1 VARKL
6 AGSRNEAPRQSAA
19 EVEFRCGEPL
29 DIFRGQTGGRAGAS
43 EPGSRRT
50 AIKVESLGLMLSVPA
65 ECIERHP
72 KQPAPGAYSAV
83 WMDDLLKREPTG
95 CAEIGLFIKTYIV
108 PDDLHESLKPWAG
121 HQLGGGPIASSQ
133 AKLLAKEAKRLLPA
147 HDHGAVDGAR
157 PWSGGLLAETL
168 LGLDLRLKAP
178 EPSCGPPLPP
188 PAVEQAADGRNVNVT
203 RLTISTQVAV

>member
-1 VARKL
+1 MVEVTAAKENVSPPLPPEVVTSERSKSLDLVEKWHGNWPAVGTKRLVKVQPKLSSDGADWRK
-6 AGSRNEAPRQSAA
+6 
-19 EVEFRCGEPL
+19 
-29 DIFRGQTGGRAGAS
+29 
-43 EPGSRRT
+43 SRRFRT
-50 AIKVESLGLMLSVPA
+50 RLTEDCHKGGISRFDAFGSG
-65 ECIERHP
+65 R
-72 KQPAPGAYSAV
+72 
-83 WMDDLLKREPTG
+83 
-95 CAEIGLFIKTYIV
+95 
-108 PDDLHESLKPWAG
+108 SLKPWAG

-188 PAVEQAADGRNVNVT
+188 PAVEQAADGRNVATQASVT
-203 RLTISTQVAV
+203 LQYSLSPCCF